1 MVYSSMIPDG
11 WEDFFIANSTLID
24 CILDTIIQSET
35 TIHPEPELVF
45 EMFYRMHPDDIQ
57 LMLFNQEPYASHC
70 PITSIKHACGIPF
83 AIPNK
88 CKVMPTMLQDI
99 AGGIIIDKQLDSWI
113 AQGVF
118 LGSLAWTRGT
128 KSHLL
133 VWEELTRNL
142 VRWMCEHNNKIV
154 FGLVGQRTW
163 VLSEEVIRKNAVVK
177 CEQIDF
183 KKINELMQNAFGT
196 SIRWNSISQSNDNAK
211 LLP

>member
-1 MVYSSMIPDG
+1 MVYASMIPDG

-35 TIHPEPELVF
+35 TIHPKPELVF

-70 PITSIKHACGIPF
+70 PITSIKHACGIAF
-83 AIPNK
+83 AIPNE
-88 CKVMPTMLQDI
+88 CKIMPTMLQDI
-99 AGGIIIDKQLDSWI
+99 AGIIIDKQLDSWI

-142 VRWMCEHNNKIV
+142 V

-177 CEQIDF
+177 CEKIDF

-196 SIRWNSISQSNDNAK
+196 SIRWNSISQSKDNAK